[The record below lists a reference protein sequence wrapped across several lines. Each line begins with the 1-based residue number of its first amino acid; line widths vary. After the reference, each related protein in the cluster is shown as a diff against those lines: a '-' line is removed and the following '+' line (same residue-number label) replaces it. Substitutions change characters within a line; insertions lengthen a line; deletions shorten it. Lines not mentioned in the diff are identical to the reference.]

1 MRRVAYVSIGVCLGI
16 IAGSLVSWA
25 FNTWYS
31 ARFVHSD
38 DDSNILVAYL
48 LFGFWPVSAVLGA
61 WLANRA
67 YRRRLSR

>member
-1 MRRVAYVSIGVCLGI
+1 MKRAAHLCIGIVLGVI
-16 IAGSLVSWA
+16 VGTLLAWA

-48 LFGFWPVSAVLGA
+48 LFGFWPISAVLGA